1 MVKSAYQTVQAA
13 RSQDK
18 ITTEALID
26 GLVTD
31 FFECH
36 GDRVDG
42 DDPTIIGGIGRLNG
56 QPITVIGTRKGRNLT
71 ENVARHFG
79 SPMPQGYRKVQR
91 LLQQAEKFG
100 RPVLTLINTPGA
112 CPDVASE
119 FHGQGE
125 AIAQCLYQGMQL
137 KVPYISLIFGEGGS
151 GGALALACGDRVYM
165 TVDSI
170 YSVLSP
176 EGYASIMWK
185 DASRVREA
193 AAALALTPQDLKRE
207 KVIDD
212 ILPEVHTAA
221 ELSQLADFLHQQFKI
236 LGKLPITTLI
246 DQRQTRFDQY

>member
-1 MVKSAYQTVQAA
+1 
-13 RSQDK
+13 
-18 ITTEALID
+18 
-26 GLVTD
+26 
-31 FFECH
+31 
-36 GDRVDG
+36 
-42 DDPTIIGGIGRLNG
+42 
-56 QPITVIGTRKGRNLT
+56 
-71 ENVARHFG
+71 
-79 SPMPQGYRKVQR
+79 
-91 LLQQAEKFG
+91 
-100 RPVLTLINTPGA
+100 
-112 CPDVASE
+112 
-119 FHGQGE
+119 
-125 AIAQCLYQGMQL
+125 MQL

-212 ILPEVHTAA
+212 ILPEVHTAT
-221 ELSQLADFLHQQFKI
+221 ELSQLTDFLHEQFKI
-236 LGKLPITTLI
+236 LGKLPISTLI